1 MAKKKVAE
9 KGEPKRV
16 AKCDTLNEVSP
27 NHDEV
32 ITSVAQSSSEDIS
45 IKSMIR
51 VIRGQQVM
59 LDFDLAFLYG
69 VETKALNQAV
79 KRNTNRFPE
88 DFMFKL
94 TKSELEILRSQ
105 IVTSNPVERQQDTNW
120 KSQIVTSNLN
130 NNYGSDI
137 LISQNAT
144 SNFAKMGLRRPPYAF
159 TRNGVAMLSSVL
171 RSQTAVGVNIKIM
184 RAFAAIPQLV
194 NNNAQIIQRI
204 FNIEQHQLETDEKIN
219 AIIEKIENFS
229 PKVISEQIFQT
240 GCVWD
245 AWSFISDLV
254 RSAQQRIVLIDN
266 YVDDRVLS
274 LLTKRADGVTA
285 TIHTRYS
292 EQFQTD
298 LKKHNEQYPEIT
310 FVQLPHRNHDR
321 FLIIDNKA
329 YLLGASV
336 KDIGAGLCAITEL
349 STLPETI
356 LEMVK

>member
-1 MAKKKVAE
+1 MEKKIATD
-9 KGEPKRV
+9 KGEPKV
-16 AKCDTLNEVSP
+16 IAKCDNLNEVTP

-32 ITSVAQSSSEDIS
+32 ITSVAQSSPESVS

-51 VIRGQQVM
+51 LIRGQQVM
-59 LDFDLAFLYG
+59 LDSDLAFLYG
-69 VETKALNQAV
+69 VETRRLNEQV
-79 KRNTNRFPE
+79 KRNIERFPD

-94 TKSELEILRSQ
+94 TKEEFDFLKSQ
-105 IVTSNPVERQQDTNW
+105 FAMSNITDRQDNKNL
-120 KSQIVTSNLN
+120 KSQIA
-130 NNYGSDI
+130 
-137 LISQNAT
+137 ISKWGGT
-144 SNFAKMGLRRPPYAF
+144 RKLPYAF

-171 RSQTAVGVNIKIM
+171 RSQTAVGVNVKIM
-184 RAFAAIPQLV
+184 RVFTAIPQLV

-229 PKVISEQIFQT
+229 PKVIPEQIFQT

-292 EQFQTD
+292 EQFLTD

-329 YLLGASV
+329 YLLGASL
-336 KDIGAGLCAITEL
+336 KDIGTGLCAVTEL
-349 STLPETI
+349 TASPETI
-356 LEMVK
+356 LEMLK

>member
-1 MAKKKVAE
+1 MAKKIAAKKV
-9 KGEPKRV
+9 EPEV
-16 AKCDTLNEVSP
+16 VTKCDNLNEVTQ

-32 ITSVAQSSSEDIS
+32 ITSVAQSSPESVS

-51 VIRGQQVM
+51 LIRGQQVM
-59 LDFDLAFLYG
+59 LDSDLAFLYG
-69 VETKALNQAV
+69 VETRRLNEQV
-79 KRNTNRFPE
+79 KRNIERFPG
-88 DFMFKL
+88 DFMFQL
-94 TKSELEILRSQ
+94 TKEEFDFL
-105 IVTSNPVERQQDTNW
+105 
-120 KSQIVTSNLN
+120 KSQIAMSNITDSQGNKNLK
-130 NNYGSDI
+130 SQI
-137 LISQNAT
+137 AISKWGGT
-144 SNFAKMGLRRPPYAF
+144 RKLPYAF

-171 RSQTAVGVNIKIM
+171 RSQTAVGVNVKIM
-184 RAFAAIPQLV
+184 RVFTAIPQLV

-204 FNIEQHQLETDEKIN
+204 FNIEQHQLEADEKIN

-245 AWSFISDLV
+245 AWSYISDLV
-254 RSAQQRIVLIDN
+254 RTAQQRIVLIDN

-321 FLIIDNKA
+321 FLIIDNKV

-336 KDIGAGLCAITEL
+336 KDIGAGLCAVTEL
-349 STLPETI
+349 STSPETI
-356 LEMVK
+356 LEMLK

>member
-1 MAKKKVAE
+1 MAKKIATD
-9 KGEPKRV
+9 KGEPEV
-16 AKCDTLNEVSP
+16 IAKCDNLNEVAP

-32 ITSVAQSSSEDIS
+32 ITSVTQSSSKDIS

-194 NNNAQIIQRI
+194 NNNAQMIQRI
-204 FNIEQHQLETDEKIN
+204 FNIEQHQQETDEKIDV
-219 AIIEKIENFS
+219 IIEKIENFS
-229 PKVISEQIFQT
+229 PKLLLEQIFQT

-245 AWSFISDLV
+245 AWSYISDLV
-254 RSAQQRIVLIDN
+254 RTAQQRIVLIDN

-274 LLTKRADGVTA
+274 LLTKRADGVIA

-292 EQFQTD
+292 EQFLTD

-310 FVQLPHRNHDR
+310 FVQLSHRNHDR

-329 YLLGASV
+329 YLLGASL
-336 KDIGAGLCAITEL
+336 KDIGTGLCAVTEL
-349 STLPETI
+349 TASPETI
-356 LEMVK
+356 LEMLK

>member
-1 MAKKKVAE
+1 MAKKVAAE
-9 KGEPKRV
+9 KVEPEV
-16 AKCDTLNEVSP
+16 IAKCDNLNEVPP

-32 ITSVAQSSSEDIS
+32 ITSVAQSSPESVS

-51 VIRGQQVM
+51 LIRGQQVM
-59 LDFDLAFLYG
+59 LDSDLAFLYG
-69 VETKALNQAV
+69 VETRRLNEQV
-79 KRNTNRFPE
+79 KRNIERFPD
-88 DFMFKL
+88 DFMFQL
-94 TKSELEILRSQ
+94 TKEEFDFL
-105 IVTSNPVERQQDTNW
+105 
-120 KSQIVTSNLN
+120 KSQIAMSNITDSQDNKNLK
-130 NNYGSDI
+130 SQI
-137 LISQNAT
+137 AISKWGGT
-144 SNFAKMGLRRPPYAF
+144 RKLPYAF

-171 RSQTAVGVNIKIM
+171 RSQTAVGVNVKIM
-184 RAFAAIPQLV
+184 RVFTAIPQLV

-229 PKVISEQIFQT
+229 PKLLPEQIFQT

-245 AWSFISDLV
+245 AWSYISDLV
-254 RSAQQRIVLIDN
+254 RTAQQRIVLIDN

-336 KDIGAGLCAITEL
+336 KDIGAGLCAVTEL
-349 STLPETI
+349 SASPETI
-356 LEMVK
+356 LEMLK

>member
-1 MAKKKVAE
+1 MEKKIATD
-9 KGEPKRV
+9 KGEPKV
-16 AKCDTLNEVSP
+16 IAKCDNLNEVTP

-32 ITSVAQSSSEDIS
+32 ITSVAQSSPESVS

-51 VIRGQQVM
+51 LIRGQQVM
-59 LDFDLAFLYG
+59 LDSDLAFLYG
-69 VETKALNQAV
+69 VETRRLNEQV
-79 KRNTNRFPE
+79 KRNIERFPD

-94 TKSELEILRSQ
+94 TKEEFDFLKSQ
-105 IVTSNPVERQQDTNW
+105 FAMSNITDRQDNKNL
-120 KSQIVTSNLN
+120 KSQIA
-130 NNYGSDI
+130 
-137 LISQNAT
+137 ISKWGGT
-144 SNFAKMGLRRPPYAF
+144 RKLPYAF

-171 RSQTAVGVNIKIM
+171 RSQTAVGVNVKIM
-184 RAFAAIPQLV
+184 RVFTAIPQLV

-229 PKVISEQIFQT
+229 PKVIPEQIFQT

-292 EQFQTD
+292 EQFLTD

-336 KDIGAGLCAITEL
+336 KDIGAGLCAVTEL
-349 STLPETI
+349 STSPETI
-356 LEMVK
+356 LEMLK

>member
-1 MAKKKVAE
+1 
-9 KGEPKRV
+9 
-16 AKCDTLNEVSP
+16 
-27 NHDEV
+27 
-32 ITSVAQSSSEDIS
+32 
-45 IKSMIR
+45 MIR
-51 VIRGQQVM
+51 LIRGQQVM
-59 LDFDLAFLYG
+59 LDSDLAFLYG
-69 VETKALNQAV
+69 VETRRLNEQV
-79 KRNTNRFPE
+79 KRNIERFPD
-88 DFMFKL
+88 DFMFQL
-94 TKSELEILRSQ
+94 TKEEFDFL
-105 IVTSNPVERQQDTNW
+105 
-120 KSQIVTSNLN
+120 KSQIAMSNITDSQGNKDLK
-130 NNYGSDI
+130 SQI
-137 LISQNAT
+137 AISRWGGT
-144 SNFAKMGLRRPPYAF
+144 RKLPYAF

-184 RAFAAIPQLV
+184 RAFTAIPQLV

-229 PKVISEQIFQT
+229 PKLLPEQIFQT

-245 AWSFISDLV
+245 AWSYISDLV
-254 RSAQQRIVLIDN
+254 RTAQQRIVLIDN

-336 KDIGAGLCAITEL
+336 KDIGVGLCAVTEL
-349 STLPETI
+349 TASPETI

>member
-1 MAKKKVAE
+1 MAKKIATG
-9 KGEPKRV
+9 KGEPEV
-16 AKCDTLNEVSP
+16 IAKCDNLNEVTQ

-32 ITSVAQSSSEDIS
+32 ITSVAQSSPESVS

-51 VIRGQQVM
+51 LIRGQQVM
-59 LDFDLAFLYG
+59 LDSDLAFLYG
-69 VETKALNQAV
+69 VETRRLNEQV
-79 KRNTNRFPE
+79 KRNIERFPD
-88 DFMFKL
+88 DFMFQL
-94 TKSELEILRSQ
+94 TKEEFDLLKSQ
-105 IVTSNPVERQQDTNW
+105 FAMSNITDSQDNKNL
-120 KSQIVTSNLN
+120 KSQIA
-130 NNYGSDI
+130 
-137 LISQNAT
+137 ISKWGGT
-144 SNFAKMGLRRPPYAF
+144 RKLPYAF
-159 TRNGVAMLSSVL
+159 THNGVAMLSSVL
-171 RSQTAVGVNIKIM
+171 RSQTAVGVNVKIM
-184 RAFAAIPQLV
+184 RVFTAIPQLV

-310 FVQLPHRNHDR
+310 FVLLPT
-321 FLIIDNKA
+321 
-329 YLLGASV
+329 SV
-336 KDIGAGLCAITEL
+336 LAVAITDG
-349 STLPETI
+349 SSGKTK
-356 LEMVK
+356 MVIH

>member
-1 MAKKKVAE
+1 MAKKIAAE
-9 KGEPKRV
+9 KVEPEV
-16 AKCDTLNEVSP
+16 IAKCDNLNEVTQ

-32 ITSVAQSSSEDIS
+32 ITSVAQSSPESVS

-51 VIRGQQVM
+51 LIRGQQVM
-59 LDFDLAFLYG
+59 LDSDLAFLYG
-69 VETKALNQAV
+69 VETRRLNEQV
-79 KRNTNRFPE
+79 KRNIERFPD
-88 DFMFKL
+88 DFMFQL
-94 TKSELEILRSQ
+94 TKEEFDLL
-105 IVTSNPVERQQDTNW
+105 
-120 KSQIVTSNLN
+120 KSQIAMSNITDSQDNKNLK
-130 NNYGSDI
+130 SQI
-137 LISQNAT
+137 AISKWGGT
-144 SNFAKMGLRRPPYAF
+144 RKLPYAF

-194 NNNAQIIQRI
+194 NNNAQMIQRI
-204 FNIEQHQLETDEKIN
+204 FNIEQHQQETDEKIDV
-219 AIIEKIENFS
+219 IIEKIENFS
-229 PKVISEQIFQT
+229 PKLLPEQIFQT

-245 AWSFISDLV
+245 AWSYISDLV
-254 RSAQQRIVLIDN
+254 RTAQQRIVLIDN
-266 YVDDRVLS
+266 FVDDRVLS

-292 EQFQTD
+292 EQFLTD

-336 KDIGAGLCAITEL
+336 KDIGTGLCAVTEL
-349 STLPETI
+349 LHLKRDLLTGL
-356 LEMVK
+356 